1 MVGYV
6 DTVFMEV
13 MLDLDLLIGAGGAGD
28 GLFTLLGWVWGDL
41 SGPFHRRGP
50 GRPAEF
56 EGCWALIQHLARP
69 AAAGAHRGCRRGGH
83 PALRCKLWVILTST
97 ARRLSG
103 TPQRIA
109 SAERLSGTPQ
119 RNASAERLS
128 GTPQRIASADRLS
141 GSTVEP
147 GPWDHQ
153 TSGRQRRDR
162 ASARL
167 RFDR

>member
-6 DTVFMEV
+6 DIVSMEV

-83 PALRCKLWVILTST
+83 PALR
-97 ARRLSG
+97 
-103 TPQRIA
+103 
-109 SAERLSGTPQ
+109 
-119 RNASAERLS
+119 
-128 GTPQRIASADRLS
+128 
-141 GSTVEP
+141 
-147 GPWDHQ
+147 
-153 TSGRQRRDR
+153 
-162 ASARL
+162 
-167 RFDR
+167 